1 MLLEV
6 RFGNFLS
13 YKDETVFHL
22 TAAPLKEKI
31 PELQDAPVIN
41 WKEEKVLKAS
51 AIYGPNGGGKS
62 NVIKALQFLADTVL
76 AEKQDELWQNY
87 KNFQSNPFLLNTL
100 SEKESSSFEISFSI
114 QDTEYRYGFE
124 ILEKNIKQ
132 EWLYKTLD
140 RETKIFNRIEQEFNI
155 NGEYKILN
163 ELDKNKMIR
172 EDALLLT
179 ISAKFN
185 DPTSRSILEYFKN
198 FYFFDSFE
206 ITAFIH
212 GSSVTPRIEE
222 VEFQKKL
229 LNLLKKADTGIED
242 IQVKKDRKLNI
253 PNKGVLDFE
262 SALNLL
268 TAKQSIISRRKV
280 YDNEGKEIGFKD
292 FPFSKFES
300 EGTRKFF
307 DIAAIAIEV
316 LEKGGALFVDEI
328 DTKFHPILTQ
338 NLIKLFY
345 DTEYNNKNAQLIFT
359 THDVSLLE
367 AGVLRRDQIWL
378 AEKNSFGVS
387 TLTALN
393 EYKTEDGK
401 GVRNDEAISKNYLRG
416 KYGAIPVI
424 SGLN

>member
-212 GSSVTPRIEE
+212 
-222 VEFQKKL
+222 
-229 LNLLKKADTGIED
+229 
-242 IQVKKDRKLNI
+242 
-253 PNKGVLDFE
+253 
-262 SALNLL
+262 
-268 TAKQSIISRRKV
+268 
-280 YDNEGKEIGFKD
+280 
-292 FPFSKFES
+292 
-300 EGTRKFF
+300 
-307 DIAAIAIEV
+307 
-316 LEKGGALFVDEI
+316 
-328 DTKFHPILTQ
+328 
-338 NLIKLFY
+338 
-345 DTEYNNKNAQLIFT
+345 
-359 THDVSLLE
+359 
-367 AGVLRRDQIWL
+367 
-378 AEKNSFGVS
+378 
-387 TLTALN
+387 
-393 EYKTEDGK
+393 
-401 GVRNDEAISKNYLRG
+401 
-416 KYGAIPVI
+416 
-424 SGLN
+424 